1 MSKEFL
7 DRLARGELTDI
18 DEYRRMK
25 QVLHEMKTEEK
36 ESDASSSQEWQ
47 NWELSPVW
55 SAADVTKEP
64 AQKGIVNDNVHRAL
78 DLLDKQ

>member
-7 DRLARGELTDI
+7 DRLARGELTDV

-36 ESDASSSQEWQ
+36 ES
-47 NWELSPVW
+47 LSL
-55 SAADVTKEP
+55 
-64 AQKGIVNDNVHRAL
+64 IHI
-78 DLLDKQ
+78 